1 MSTWAGV
8 LQQFPPASGCQMIA
22 LGAVNW
28 SLWIPAF
35 AFDLGCSASDDQ
47 TDITSGKEYAMI
59 EQAIRFTA
67 SKSSGEVSAILTRPD
82 NARWLIALAH
92 GAGAGIHHAF
102 MSGVA
107 QNLARHGIASFRYQF
122 PYMEQGKRG
131 PNPPSILLKT
141 VRSAVAA
148 AREHAGDL
156 PLLAGGKSLGGR
168 MTSTAASQEEL
179 PGVHGIVFFGF
190 PLHAP
195 GKPSDE
201 RGAHLF
207 KIRLPM
213 LFLQGKRDKLADLGL
228 LRPICDRLQEQGQT
242 RLHVIEGGDHS
253 FHVPKKSGRND
264 DDVLEELGKVV
275 SDWASDIEHN

>member
-1 MSTWAGV
+1 MT
-8 LQQFPPASGCQMIA
+8 
-22 LGAVNW
+22 
-28 SLWIPAF
+28 
-35 AFDLGCSASDDQ
+35 
-47 TDITSGKEYAMI
+47 
-59 EQAIRFTA
+59 EQGIRFTA
-67 SKSSGEVSAILTRPD
+67 SKSSGEVSAILMRPE

-92 GAGAGIHHAF
+92 GAGADMHHAF

-107 QNLARHGIASFRYQF
+107 QSLAKHGIASFRYQF
-122 PYMEQGKRG
+122 PYMEQGRKA
-131 PNPPSILLKT
+131 PNPQSILLKT

-179 PGVHGIVFFGF
+179 PGVRGIVFFGF

-195 GKPSDE
+195 GNPSDE
-201 RGAHLF
+201 RGEHLF

-213 LFLQGKRDKLADLGL
+213 LFLQGTRDKLADLGL
-228 LRPICDRLQEQGQT
+228 MRPMCDRLQEQGQT

-264 DDVLEELGKVV
+264 EDVLEELGKVV
-275 SDWASDIEHN
+275 SEWATSLEHN